1 MAGSTASASRRLLFP
16 MIVLGGCP
24 TDPPIEET
32 ASTTIVSSNPT
43 SSSSVPTGPTDSDVD
58 TTVGIPTTSTGG
70 STDTTGDV
78 PPEVCFDPPPPPAPT
93 PVPMFD
99 NVSLDEQFVIL
110 DADIEPFDRCPE
122 TVTRFPAVLDDV
134 EMEVI
139 IYRPAEGDREM
150 SWPDGTFN
158 FIPFT
163 HGNGQDGQYYPA
175 LHTYLAQRGFVVASI
190 TNDGDADPIVRTP
203 RLLCMTEALL
213 DGTVEWTGSGK
224 LNGRFALTGHSTGGL
239 GAFLAAKAIRDDV
252 GFLDEY
258 DLVAV
263 AALAPNRILP
273 GQMLTLGPAAPDYF
287 VLQGTG
293 DGDTINAAF
302 SNYDSV
308 QAEISGAQILGAPR
322 KALVWAY
329 NVEHNRYGGRSTC
342 TSSKGVA
349 LATTYLGGF
358 LLSSFFD
365 DPTAKALFFQPAS
378 PAVPPAVGDSS
389 LGFWTEFGNVPQVYG
404 TSSQQVSP
412 SEGYKAYIID
422 GFENDDVSV
431 SDGGLSVFT
440 NRPDLYDEIELQ
452 DPGIFSTSHLGSA
465 AASNWL
471 DGDTISWVL
480 DLDARAALAGGTS
493 LTFRIGA
500 AVDVVDTDQCDEVV
514 GELPVVSL
522 IVSDGVNPDVIVDL
536 SPFGRQALPEARLE
550 SVCTG
555 LPSLG
560 CAALENMQTTFRINL
575 QDLCV
580 MSDSLSLSNVKRL
593 GIRFDGPGGIL
604 FLDDFDIRTVPG
616 EPDVAC
622 RCEQ

>member
-1 MAGSTASASRRLLFP
+1 

-239 GAFLAAKAIRDDV
+239 GAFLAAKAIR
-252 GFLDEY
+252 
-258 DLVAV
+258 
-263 AALAPNRILP
+263 
-273 GQMLTLGPAAPDYF
+273 
-287 VLQGTG
+287 
-293 DGDTINAAF
+293 
-302 SNYDSV
+302 
-308 QAEISGAQILGAPR
+308 
-322 KALVWAY
+322 
-329 NVEHNRYGGRSTC
+329 
-342 TSSKGVA
+342 
-349 LATTYLGGF
+349 
-358 LLSSFFD
+358 
-365 DPTAKALFFQPAS
+365 
-378 PAVPPAVGDSS
+378 
-389 LGFWTEFGNVPQVYG
+389 
-404 TSSQQVSP
+404 
-412 SEGYKAYIID
+412 
-422 GFENDDVSV
+422 
-431 SDGGLSVFT
+431 
-440 NRPDLYDEIELQ
+440 
-452 DPGIFSTSHLGSA
+452 
-465 AASNWL
+465 
-471 DGDTISWVL
+471 
-480 DLDARAALAGGTS
+480 
-493 LTFRIGA
+493 GA